1 MGVAKFLSY
10 VLKPHCDEPCIVT
23 VMSARSTRNPADIAA
38 DIHKGKRAAEAEL
51 VRRYSRPLTFIAQR
65 ATGDRATA
73 EEICQEALL
82 RAIVRLR
89 ARPLQD
95 PDKLAAFLRG
105 IAMGLIRNARRK
117 AVRQSTYCNSML
129 VEEVVDLAANTPLLA
144 TRIESASIVHSAIA
158 SLPLAR
164 DRHVL
169 TRYYLAEEDSAR
181 VCEDLGVPCAQFKSI
196 LYRARRRLRR
206 LLEQKGLDTL

>member
-1 MGVAKFLSY
+1 
-10 VLKPHCDEPCIVT
+10 
-23 VMSARSTRNPADIAA
+23 MSARSIRKPADIAG
-38 DIHKGKRAAEAEL
+38 DIHQGKRAAEAEL

-82 RAIVRLR
+82 RAIMRLR
-89 ARPLQD
+89 TRPLEE
-95 PDKLAAFLRG
+95 PEKLAAFLRG

-117 AVRQSTYCNSML
+117 AVRQSTYCSSAL
-129 VEEVVDLAANTPLLA
+129 VDQTIDLSANTPRLA
-144 TRIESASIVHSAIA
+144 ARAERATIVRSAIVA
-158 SLPLAR
+158 LPLAR

-169 TRYYLAEEDSAR
+169 TRYYLGEEDSAQ
-181 VCEDLGVPCAQFKSI
+181 VCKELDLSFAQFKSV